1 MSETLQTK
9 SLVQQKETYKNKFL
23 TFTIGKESYVME
35 IMYVRKIKNEEFL
48 QRNIKN
54 QGGLY
59 DELVL

>member
-35 IMYVRKIKNEEFL
+35 IMYVRKIK
-48 QRNIKN
+48 K
-54 QGGLY
+54 
-59 DELVL
+59 